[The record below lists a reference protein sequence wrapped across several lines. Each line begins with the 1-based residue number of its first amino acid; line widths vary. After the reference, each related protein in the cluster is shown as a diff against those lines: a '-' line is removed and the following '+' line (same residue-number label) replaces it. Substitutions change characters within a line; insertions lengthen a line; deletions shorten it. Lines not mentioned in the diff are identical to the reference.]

1 MRKVPFVLKLPFQM
15 KTLIHWAAVVGRT
28 RRGWKSV
35 DAVGRQLL
43 DEIPEEAGNKASTK
57 FIILPR

>member
-1 MRKVPFVLKLPFQM
+1 M

-28 RRGWKSV
+28 WRGWESV

-43 DEIPEEAGNKASTK
+43 DEIPEEAGNKAST
-57 FIILPR
+57 